1 MSENETL
8 ILLDFKDNLTNKT
21 FEKETF
27 IRVAN
32 LHKKNP
38 LVQINDT
45 IFEGKYDHAM
55 GTNLFFEEIQDV
67 PPAYDPFFKR
77 KPNQYE
83 CTFHGIKT
91 INLKQMKIPPP
102 KVEKS
107 EITKDIEFN
116 LDWDYNTLLQKFS
129 DGVLTLHDII
139 KKKDNDD
146 DQNEKQSD
154 VNITSNKRNDLQ
166 ENVRSKQPI
175 HDSEAMEIEDQDNH
189 ILAETLANSATQD
202 LITYGDDINNEQIL
216 EDIDATNLLHDYEK
230 LRKLAFRPVK
240 RKPVLDQM
248 AECDP
253 KYREAY
259 EYHNLEKQI
268 LQPCDFFVKEPVSNI
283 NEETL
288 SNCVDI
294 DRCVLYGIL
303 EKSATKSR
311 VLTKQEKQ
319 NVLALDNFDNLSLV
333 GRYYVLKMQVESLE
347 KYFEGKNVADL
358 NRKDKYGRT
367 FLQTLEIYKRLSERV
382 KNRIEEIKSSLDE
395 RQVKV
400 EVQDEEP
407 GPSTSN
413 G

>member
-8 ILLDFKDNLTNKT
+8 ILFDFKDNLTNET

-45 IFEGKYDHAM
+45 IFQGEYDHAM

-67 PPAYDPFFKR
+67 PPVTDPFFKR
-77 KPNQYE
+77 NLNQYG

-102 KVEKS
+102 KVEKG

-129 DGVLTLHDII
+129 NGALKLHDII
-139 KKKDNDD
+139 NKEDKDD
-146 DQNEKQSD
+146 DQNEKQQKNTGD
-154 VNITSNKRNDLQ
+154 C
-166 ENVRSKQPI
+166 
-175 HDSEAMEIEDQDNH
+175 EAMEIEEQDNH
-189 ILAETLANSATQD
+189 TLAETRANIVTQD
-202 LITYGDDINNEQIL
+202 LITYDDDINNEQII
-216 EDIDATNLLHDYEK
+216 EDIVSTDLLHDYEK

-240 RKPVLDQM
+240 RKPVLDEM

-253 KYREAY
+253 KYKDAY
-259 EYHNLEKQI
+259 DYHNLEKQI
-268 LQPCDFFVKEPVSNI
+268 LQPCDFFFKEPVNNI

-288 SNCVDI
+288 SNCVDV

-311 VLTKQEKQ
+311 VLTKEEKR
-319 NVLALDNFDNLSLV
+319 NVLSLDNFDNLSMV
-333 GRYYVLKMQVESLE
+333 GRYFVLKTHVESLE
-347 KYFEGKNVADL
+347 KYFEGKNVAEL

-367 FLQTLEIYKRLSERV
+367 SLQTLDIYKRLSERV

-395 RQVKV
+395 RQIKV
-400 EVQDEEP
+400 EVRDEEP